1 MKVIN
6 ITVKKITT
14 NTLAS
19 RNANL
24 NHKNGRMSSQGT
36 SYTTEMY
43 SSYFTIFVL
52 FCFFPYV
59 NKVHSFNW
67 KVVQSNIT
75 LNFEPLNNPK
85 AH

>member
-6 ITVKKITT
+6 TTVKKITI

-24 NHKNGRMSSQGT
+24 NHKNGRIGSQGT

-43 SSYFTIFVL
+43 SSCFTIFGL
-52 FCFFPYV
+52 LFPYV
-59 NKVHSFNW
+59 NIVQSFNW
-67 KVVQSNIT
+67 KVVQLNIN